1 MERVEQLPSKA
12 PFAKRF
18 EEAVGQACEAAA
30 ARQVARQF
38 GMAQSTVRGIDLSYL
53 ERWEAARK
61 KAPLRQMG
69 VDEIYLGKKQKFV
82 TVVSNLE
89 TASRYSWSRNVRRKR
104 WTGSSNEI

>member
-30 ARQVARQF
+30 ARQVARQVARQF
-38 GMAQSTVRGIDLSYL
+38 GMAQSTVRGIDLRYL

-89 TASRYSWSRNVRRKR
+89 TGEPIFLEPERKK
-104 WTGSSNEI
+104 E